1 MEAEVTQLTITCS
14 NETTKTIAKMC
25 KICSMLIITTPE
37 RSRLHSGVLIF
48 NFEHISHLLHC

>member
-14 NETTKTIAKMC
+14 KETTKTIAKMC
-25 KICSMLIITTPE
+25 KICKLIIATPE

-48 NFEHISHLLHC
+48 NFEHISHLLYC